1 MKNQITKLVSN
12 GLYKE
17 AINLYSHLHSSS
29 LYPTKFTFPY
39 LFKAC
44 AKLKAIPQGQIL
56 HTHLIKYGFNTD
68 VYAATSAI
76 DMYMKFTLVDSAL
89 KVFDEMPQRNIA
101 SVNASISGFCQ
112 NGCHVEAFRMFGL
125 LFSGLKIRPDSV
137 TIASVLSGCENINH
151 GVQMHCWGIKIGVEM
166 DIYAATS
173 ILTMYLSCA
182 DCVSATRLFE
192 SVEYKNVVCYNAF
205 ISGLLQ
211 NGVEEVVL
219 DVFKQ
224 MLLDEEPNEVT
235 LISVLSGTA
244 NLKNVK
250 FGRQVHGFIV
260 KIELQSH
267 TMVGTALVDMYSKCG
282 FWLCAYGVFK
292 EMGDNRNLI
301 TWNSMITGMML
312 SEQTEKAVE
321 LFVQLESE
329 GLKPDSATWNSMI
342 IGFSLLQKEAEA
354 FMFFRKMLSDSV
366 VPSPKSI
373 TSLLTACSSLS
384 SLRRGQ
390 EIHGYI
396 FRTEKI
402 IDEFVVTAIID
413 MYMKCG
419 QFPLARKVFD
429 QLEVKYDDPAVW
441 NVMISGYGRNGEG
454 EAAFEMFSLMLKEK
468 VQPNSATL
476 NCMLSVCSQ
485 VRKLEKAWQV
495 FSFLIND
502 FGLTPT
508 LKQLN
513 IMVDLLAR
521 SGRLDEARELLELI
535 PEPSASVFAS
545 LLAASEH
552 FSCAAMGE
560 EMAKKL
566 SELEPENPVPF
577 VILSNLYARQGRW
590 DDAERIRDT
599 IDERGLEK
607 LPGYSTLDE
616 ARELLLQFIP
626 EPSASVFASLLAV
639 SGQLSELEPKNPVPF
654 VIFPTFRLDKEDRMM
669 LKESEKQSMKGD
681 SRNYRATV
689 L

>member
-1 MKNQITKLVSN
+1 MKNQITKLASN
-12 GLYKE
+12 GLYKQ
-17 AINLYSHLHSSS
+17 AINLYSHLHHSSS
-29 LYPTKFTFPY
+29 LFLTKFTFPY

-44 AKLKAIPQGQIL
+44 AKLSSVRQGQIL

-68 VYAATSAI
+68 VYAATSVI
-76 DMYMKFTLVDSAL
+76 DMYMKFTSVNSAL
-89 KVFDEMPQRNIA
+89 KVFDEMPQPNIA
-101 SVNASISGFCQ
+101 SLNACISGFSQ
-112 NGCHVEAFRMFGL
+112 NGCHVEAFRMFGVFSGSNFNAL
-125 LFSGLKIRPDSV
+125 KMFDEMPQSNYASLNVFSHNGCYIEGFRMFGGFSGLNFRPDSV
-137 TIASVLSGCENINH
+137 TIASVLSGCVNINH

-166 DIYAATS
+166 DIYVATS
-173 ILTMYLSCA
+173 ILTMYLNCGY
-182 DCVSATRLFE
+182 CVSATRLFGL
-192 SVEYKNVVCYNAF
+192 VEYKNVVCYNAF

-224 MLLDEEPNEVT
+224 MLLDEKPNEVT

-260 KIELQSH
+260 KIELQYH

-282 FWLCAYGVFK
+282 FWLYAYGIFK
-292 EMGDNRNLI
+292 ELGGNRNLI
-301 TWNSMITGMML
+301 TWNSMISGMML
-312 SEQTEKAVE
+312 NEQTEKAVE
-321 LFVQLESE
+321 IFVGLESE

-354 FMFFRKMLSDSV
+354 FMFFRKMVSSGV
-366 VPSPKSI
+366 VPSLKSI

-384 SLRRGQ
+384 SLHRGQ

-396 FRTEKI
+396 FRTGKI
-402 IDEFVVTAIID
+402 IDEFVVTAIMD

-454 EAAFEMFSLMLKEK
+454 EAAFEIFSLMLKEK
-468 VQPNSATL
+468 IQPNSATL

-485 VRKLEKAWQV
+485 VGKLEKAWEV
-495 FSFLIND
+495 FSLMIRD

-521 SGRLDEARELLELI
+521 SGRLDEARELLQLI
-535 PEPSASVFAS
+535 PETSASVFAS

-552 FSCAAMGE
+552 FSDAKMGE
-560 EMAKKL
+560 EMTKKL

-577 VILSNLYARQGRW
+577 VILSKLYARQGRW
-590 DDAERIRDT
+590 EDAERIRET

-607 LPGYSTLDE
+607 LPGYT
-616 ARELLLQFIP
+616 
-626 EPSASVFASLLAV
+626 
-639 SGQLSELEPKNPVPF
+639 
-654 VIFPTFRLDKEDRMM
+654 
-669 LKESEKQSMKGD
+669 
-681 SRNYRATV
+681 TV
-689 L
+689 GVT

>member
-1 MKNQITKLVSN
+1 MKNQITKLVAN

-17 AINLYSHLHSSS
+17 AINLYSQLLSSS
-29 LYPTKFTFPY
+29 ICHTKFTFPS

-44 AKLKAIPQGQIL
+44 AKLRAIPQGQIL
-56 HTHLIKYGFNTD
+56 HTQLIKYGFDSD
-68 VYAATSAI
+68 VYAATSLI
-76 DMYMKFTLVDSAL
+76 DMYMKLTLVDSAL
-89 KVFDEMPQRNIA
+89 KVFDGIPQPNIA
-101 SVNASISGFCQ
+101 SVNAGISGFSQ
-112 NGCHVEAFRMFGL
+112 NGYHVEAFRMFGL
-125 LFSGLKIRPDSV
+125 FSGSELRPDSV
-137 TIASVLSGCENINH
+137 TIASGLSGCVNINH
-151 GVQMHCWGIKIGVEM
+151 GVQMHCWAIKIGVEM
-166 DIYAATS
+166 DIYASTS
-173 ILTMYLSCA
+173 LLTMYLNCA

-192 SVEYKNVVCYNAF
+192 LVPNKNVVCYNAF

-224 MLLDEEPNEVT
+224 MLPDKEPNAVT
-235 LISVLSGTA
+235 LISVLSATA

-267 TMVGTALVDMYSKCG
+267 TMVGTALVDMYSKCY
-282 FWLCAYGVFK
+282 FWLCAYEIFK
-292 EMGDNRNLI
+292 ELGGNRNLI

-312 SEQTEKAVE
+312 NEQTEKAVD
-321 LFVQLESE
+321 LFVELESG

-354 FMFFRKMLSDSV
+354 FMFFRKMLSAGV
-366 VPSPKSI
+366 VPSVKSI

-384 SLRRGQ
+384 SLRCGQ

-396 FRTEKI
+396 FRTENI
-402 IDEFVVTAIID
+402 IDEFIVTAIID

-419 QFPLARKVFD
+419 QFPLAQKVFD

-441 NVMISGYGRNGEG
+441 NVMISGYGRNGKG
-454 EAAFEMFSLMLKEK
+454 EAAFEIFSLMLMEK

-476 NCMLSVCSQ
+476 NCMLSVCSHIG
-485 VRKLEKAWQV
+485 KFEKAWQV
-495 FSFLIND
+495 FNLMVTD

-508 LKQLN
+508 PKQLN

-521 SGRLDEARELLELI
+521 SGQLDEARELLQLI
-535 PEPSASVFAS
+535 PETSASVFAS

-552 FSCAAMGE
+552 FSNAKVGE
-560 EMAKKL
+560 EMTKKL

-590 DDAERIRDT
+590 DDAERIRET
-599 IDERGLEK
+599 IDERELKK
-607 LPGYSTLDE
+607 LPGYST
-616 ARELLLQFIP
+616 
-626 EPSASVFASLLAV
+626 VGV
-639 SGQLSELEPKNPVPF
+639 
-654 VIFPTFRLDKEDRMM
+654 T
-669 LKESEKQSMKGD
+669 
-681 SRNYRATV
+681 
-689 L
+689 